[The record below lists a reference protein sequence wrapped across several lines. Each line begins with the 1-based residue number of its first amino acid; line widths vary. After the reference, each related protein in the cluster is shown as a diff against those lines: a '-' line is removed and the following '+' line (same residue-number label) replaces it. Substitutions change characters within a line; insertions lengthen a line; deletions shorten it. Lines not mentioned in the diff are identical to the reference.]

1 MTGSSPVGSR
11 KKKKNK
17 SLLQQCLSLG
27 ARHRIAVQIRAIRQ
41 RIQELNQV
49 RNRYNLNHITNTVPD
64 EMKGDFQVTRNFAAL
79 YTEEAQL
86 VGFQWP
92 KAELLN
98 LVSSKIDGWKVV
110 SIVGMGG
117 LGKTTLAKKV
127 YDSKELHERF
137 PYCAWVTV
145 SQSFNIMEL
154 LKDLI
159 RQFLGP
165 NSLENLL
172 KKYPGV
178 TLQVQHFTNHLREQL
193 HGKRYFVV
201 LDDLWTVEAWNSIK
215 FAFPEHSSEDVCV
228 VVTTRNIEIAKE
240 CSSPY
245 STLIYQLKALSEKD
259 AKELLLRKINK
270 PKGPDEDKLVD
281 EILKK
286 CGGLPLAI
294 VTIGGLLANKGVNEW
309 KSLRDQL
316 PSELAS
322 SNPSLE
328 ALRQVVTL
336 SYKHLPSHLKPC
348 FLHLSIFPEDFEIR
362 RKHLVNRWIAEG
374 FIVAFVKSRSYVDAL
389 PRCIGD
395 LQGLLTLDLG
405 KCRVHVLPREIT
417 KLQNLRTLCCRS
429 YGNLGL
435 SSFDINDYIECLK
448 SATCSA
454 TYSTCSCCPFVCEC
468 YCCDFDIPS
477 TTGVRVPKGIG
488 RLKDLQVLEEVDI
501 RRSSVQ
507 AIKELGELTQ
517 LRKLAVNG
525 RRAHKNRASIFSV
538 SLQKL
543 SSLRSL
549 HVDADDSGTE
559 AMSWLISISSPLPF
573 LESLTL
579 RGYLEKIPA
588 WVGQSLNLVK
598 VQLSFC
604 RTKELEALAELPN
617 LMRLNLFVDSCMA
630 EKLAFRGHKFPKLK
644 ILHLDW
650 LSNLTDLSF
659 EESTSPHM
667 EGIIIYSCF
676 LTSGISGIKHLGNL
690 KEISIE
696 GGHLAK
702 VDMLREEVAAHP
714 KRPALQLK
722 HVTILAQVTTEEDEI
737 TSEAMESHSVPG

>member
-1 MTGSSPVGSR
+1 MAETALGMATTLVASALSVASSAAGEEIGMLLGVQDDIWFINVELKMMSAFLRTTSVAEGNTEVQKAYLELIRDLAYDTEDCLEEFRISI
-11 KKKKNK
+11 KNK

-49 RNRYNLNHITNTVPD
+49 RNRYNLNHITNTIPD
-64 EMKGDFQVTRNFAAL
+64 DMKGDFQVTRNFAAL

-86 VGFQWP
+86 VGFQRP

-127 YDSKELHERF
+127 YDSNELHEIF

-145 SQSFNIMEL
+145 SQSFSVMEL

-228 VVTTRNIEIAKE
+228 VVTTRNIEVAKE

-374 FIVAFVKSRSYVDAL
+374 FIVTFGTSRRRLEEIAESYFYELINRSLIQPSKLDILGKVKACRVHDIVHDIAVSISTEENHVFIVEDYTSTNATTEQNIRHLSCFAEKKLDTGLVLSGVRSFTLFREIKVPLASFCLSRFKMLRVLDLRYAKCRRLGDINFIGSLVHLKFMHFPLWARVDAL

-405 KCRVHVLPREIT
+405 ACWVHVLPREIT
-417 KLQNLRTLCCRS
+417 KLQNLRNLCCRG

-435 SSFDINDYIECLK
+435 SSFDMNDYIECWK

-454 TYSTCSCCPFVCEC
+454 TYSTCSCCPFACKCC
-468 YCCDFDIPS
+468 YYDFDFGRS
-477 TTGVRVPKGIG
+477 SGVRVPKGIG

-501 RRSSVQ
+501 R
-507 AIKELGELTQ
+507 
-517 LRKLAVNG
+517 
-525 RRAHKNRASIFSV
+525 
-538 SLQKL
+538 
-543 SSLRSL
+543 
-549 HVDADDSGTE
+549 
-559 AMSWLISISSPLPF
+559 
-573 LESLTL
+573 
-579 RGYLEKIPA
+579 
-588 WVGQSLNLVK
+588 
-598 VQLSFC
+598 
-604 RTKELEALAELPN
+604 
-617 LMRLNLFVDSCMA
+617 
-630 EKLAFRGHKFPKLK
+630 
-644 ILHLDW
+644 
-650 LSNLTDLSF
+650 
-659 EESTSPHM
+659 
-667 EGIIIYSCF
+667 
-676 LTSGISGIKHLGNL
+676 
-690 KEISIE
+690 
-696 GGHLAK
+696 
-702 VDMLREEVAAHP
+702 
-714 KRPALQLK
+714 
-722 HVTILAQVTTEEDEI
+722 
-737 TSEAMESHSVPG
+737 